1 MNFHRHI
8 STLFFLLLTSIS
20 FGQTQLLKN
29 HDFDKGGYYLI
40 GVRSDG
46 DRNSLADSLGEF
58 YTDDIGVLNAIKKE
72 WTFTRPSPKYA
83 CGYHYEVLVCENGL
97 ELESFS
103 INLNCNEIVS
113 DNGYFYFET
122 QKLRMFKDSFKKPIK
137 KEENFTSLTDARN
150 YMEIILKD
158 TNLILTPTPTWIQYE
173 GTFQFTY
180 VCPEGS
186 KDCLD
191 NEEKLLKRMTK
202 EIKLKYPGEKFEI
215 EGTGGSSSDLFV
227 EVKCNKTLADK
238 FDLYKRNLESDKWE
252 PCDLWFY
259 TFWTVRQK

>member
-29 HDFDKGGYYLI
+29 HDFDKGVYYLI

-58 YTDDIGVLNAIKKE
+58 YTDDIEVLNSIKKE

-83 CGYHYEVLVCENGL
+83 CGYHYEVLVCKNGL

-122 QKLRMFKDSFKKPIK
+122 QQLRMFKDSFKKPIK
-137 KEENFTSLTDARN
+137 KRENFTSLTDARN
-150 YMEIILKD
+150 YRENILKD
-158 TNLILTPTPTWIQYE
+158 TNLILTPTPTWTQYE
-173 GTFQFTY
+173 GTFRFTY

-202 EIKLKYPGEKFEI
+202 EIKLKYPGEKFEL

-238 FDLYKRNLESDKWE
+238 FDLYKRNLEYDKWK
-252 PCDLWFY
+252 PCNLWFY